1 MLAAAELATAAA
13 AVAYAQVSEC
23 EEEMRAK
30 VRPDMVI
37 EGRRGGERCDMA
49 GLVEGKSFGVN
60 PTRYAHPWGS
70 LALVPVER
78 RAREEMRA
86 RMKTVDAID
95 AARHAHVR
103 PPPLRER
110 VEGLGG
116 LKVVTVGGFCEFNH
130 VVHELV
136 EQATRAIVG
145 SRRMRGRGGGRGA
158 QVRAVRT
165 RLRRT
170 LAAGAWAD
178 WHRALVARLQMI
190 DPSPSQAALL
200 MERRARKDGEAAR
213 RQAEAQAQ
221 RRVRHGVGL
230 CAAGGGGREVGEVTG
245 GAAAA
250 AAAPAA
256 APAAAVA
263 AARGDTDGEDERG
276 VQQESDEGSGGTEA
290 AAKSRHEFT
299 AAPPC
304 EDDSE
309 VAPGGGGSDG
319 GGLAAAAVAA
329 GVQQGGRGQ
338 SRQEGG
344 VAAGDNGG
352 GGRGGG
358 DG

>member
-1 MLAAAELATAAA
+1 
-13 AVAYAQVSEC
+13 
-23 EEEMRAK
+23 MRAK
-30 VRPDMVI
+30 VRPDMVV
-37 EGRRGGERCDMA
+37 EGGRGGERRDMA

-60 PTRYAHPWGS
+60 PTRYSHGWGF
-70 LALVPVER
+70 LGLVPVER

-200 MERRARKDGEAAR
+200 MERRAQKDGEAAR
-213 RQAEAQAQ
+213 RQVEAQAQ
-221 RRVRHGVGL
+221 RRARYGVGL
-230 CAAGGGGREVGEVTG
+230 CAAGGGGGGGGGVTG

-250 AAAPAA
+250 AAAPAVATATA
-256 APAAAVA
+256 ATAAVT
-263 AARGDTDGEDERG
+263 AARGDTDGEDEREECNKRAMRA
-276 VQQESDEGSGGTEA
+276 Q
-290 AAKSRHEFT
+290 
-299 AAPPC
+299 
-304 EDDSE
+304 
-309 VAPGGGGSDG
+309 VAPRQQLNQDTN
-319 GGLAAAAVAA
+319 LRQRPLARTIRRWHRAAAAVTAA
-329 GVQQGGRGQ
+329 GWR
-338 SRQEGG
+338 R
-344 VAAGDNGG
+344 
-352 GGRGGG
+352 RR
-358 DG
+358 